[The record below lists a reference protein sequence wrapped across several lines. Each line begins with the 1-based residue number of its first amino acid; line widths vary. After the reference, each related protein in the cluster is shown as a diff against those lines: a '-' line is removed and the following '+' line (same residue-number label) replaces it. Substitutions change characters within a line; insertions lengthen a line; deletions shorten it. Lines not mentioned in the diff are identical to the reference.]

1 MFSSDTLRNLTKR
14 FIIKAFKKLNCLY
27 MFVKANE
34 RQCVNQLF
42 NFLVACEVQAQN
54 KKRIERKRRRTLNPI
69 IDSSTEIGSS
79 FQF

>member
-1 MFSSDTLRNLTKR
+1 MFSSDTLRRNLTKR

-54 KKRIERKRRRTLNPI
+54 KKRIERTKAKAHIKSDN
-69 IDSSTEIGSS
+69 
-79 FQF
+79 